1 MMPSKNFFGFVIP
14 LWSLVRCRA
23 GTLGSGEFDADTS
36 DSTLDSC
43 PAASGEAA
51 GAVDEVAGEDA
62 VGVAGAGAA
71 AVNSLGPVAVSPRG
85 ELGVSDLPAPEFT
98 RNSSAMR

>member
-1 MMPSKNFFGFVIP
+1 MMPSKNFLGFVIP

-62 VGVAGAGAA
+62 VGVAGAGA
-71 AVNSLGPVAVSPRG
+71 VNSLGSVAVSQRG
-85 ELGVSDLPAPEFT
+85 ELEFT